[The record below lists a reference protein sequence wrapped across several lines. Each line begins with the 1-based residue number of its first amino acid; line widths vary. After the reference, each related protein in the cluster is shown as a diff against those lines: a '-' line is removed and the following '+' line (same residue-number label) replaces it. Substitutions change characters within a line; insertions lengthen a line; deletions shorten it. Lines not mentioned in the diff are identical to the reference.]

1 MSEEAAMQEVKEIVE
16 SIWNRRIDAVSDAYA
31 RCQEAGCSWGVNYWA
46 GVYSSLVRVSSTKE

>member
-1 MSEEAAMQEVKEIVE
+1 MQEVKEIVE